1 MHARG
6 TEALGGRGRIGE
18 IALWVL
24 QVLLALYFVGNAA
37 VPKLVGTASAV
48 DMFDRIG
55 VGHWFRYLT
64 GSLEL
69 LGAVGLV
76 IPALAGLAGLGLV
89 LVMLGAVITHLVVP
103 ALGGT
108 LFLPLVLGLLA
119 AVVAWGRWSRT
130 ADVLQRIGPAR

>member
-1 MHARG
+1 MRARG
-6 TEALGGRGRIGE
+6 AEVRSGRLGD

-24 QVLLALYFVGNAA
+24 QVLLAVYFAVNAA
-37 VPKLVGTASAV
+37 VPKLVGTDSAV

-55 VGHWFRYLT
+55 AGQWFRYLT
-64 GSLEL
+64 GILEL

-76 IPALAGLAGLGLV
+76 VPALAGLAGIGLAC
-89 LVMLGAVITHLVVP
+89 VMLGAVLAHLVVP

-119 AVVAWGRWSRT
+119 AVVARGRWRRT
-130 ADVLQRIGPAR
+130 AAVLHGANPAR

>member
-6 TEALGGRGRIGE
+6 TEARSGRGRVGE

-24 QVLLALYFVGNAA
+24 QVLLALYFAVNAA

-55 VGHWFRYLT
+55 AGQWFRYLT
-64 GSLEL
+64 GGLEL
-69 LGAVGLV
+69 LGALGLV
-76 IPALAGLAGLGLV
+76 VPALAGLAGIGLAC
-89 LVMLGAVITHLVVP
+89 VMLGAVLTHLVVP

-119 AVVAWGRWSRT
+119 AVVAWGRWRRT
-130 ADVLQRIGPAR
+130 AAVLHRANPAR